1 MQTDLEV
8 ARALGRYRASWFT
21 ILPVMMLGLT
31 WVYLHID
38 RMVEVFEWADVALL
52 AFWFLILALVLVIPT
67 TIVSTA
73 GIRLV
78 WRRRFI
84 PWTDIDRVYQAG
96 PGDPNVLVG
105 IRGGKPLSIPGVK
118 HDKLPGIIIL
128 AGRTSKSRKPGHPM
142 DLLPLPDVRRLISGA

>member
-1 MQTDLEV
+1 
-8 ARALGRYRASWFT
+8 
-21 ILPVMMLGLT
+21 MMLGLT
-31 WVYLHID
+31 WLYLHVD
-38 RMVEVFEWADVALL
+38 RMVMVFQWADMLML
-52 AFWFLILALVLVIPT
+52 AMWFLILTLVLTIPT

-118 HDKLPGIIIL
+118 HDKLPGIVIL
-128 AGRTSKSRKPGHPM
+128 AGRTPRTSGAGRPTGS
-142 DLLPLPDVRRLISGA
+142 LPLPDVRRLISGG